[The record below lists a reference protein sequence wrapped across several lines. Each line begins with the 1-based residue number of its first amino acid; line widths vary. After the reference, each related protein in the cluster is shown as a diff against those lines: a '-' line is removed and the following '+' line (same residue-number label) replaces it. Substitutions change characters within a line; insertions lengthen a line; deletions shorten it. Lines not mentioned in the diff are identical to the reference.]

1 MCFIMNEIDKKEH
14 VSQTKELNKD
24 KVLDIINSLPLE
36 SNITF
41 TGGEIF
47 LKNGINEILTQAAAK
62 HNVTIASNGAL
73 LGNYA
78 ELIVESGIQSISISI
93 DGPVEIHE
101 RIRNQKGLYE
111 TIKENLIKIN
121 DLKEKKSSKIPY
133 INFNTVILRENYNF
147 LPEIIKLVKELQG
160 NSCSFQ
166 IFDPSLNRSGLSLSD
181 SIDFNTV
188 SINEVDKID
197 PLSLR
202 ESLLCLIKEA
212 KKEQLEI
219 RFIPSLNIDE
229 IVRYYQGQF
238 NLSNWQCFLPWSTTR
253 ISPYGDVYPCLNFY
267 IGNVK
272 NDNLNKLWNNHRYI
286 QFRRSLKK
294 EGIFDSCV
302 GCCKMLP
309 KN

>member
-1 MCFIMNEIDKKEH
+1 MNEIDKKEH
-14 VSQTKELNKD
+14 VNQTKELHKD
-24 KVLDIINSLPLE
+24 KVLDIINCLPSE

-47 LKNGINEILTQAAAK
+47 LKKGIDDILTRAAAN

-78 ELIVESGIQSISISI
+78 ELIVESGIQAISISI

-111 TIKENLIKIN
+111 TIKENLIKIK
-121 DLKEKKSSKIPY
+121 DLKEKNSSKIPY

-188 SINEVDKID
+188 SMNEVDKID

-202 ESLLCLIKEA
+202 ESLHCLIKEA
-212 KKEQLEI
+212 KKKQLEI

-229 IVRYYQGQF
+229 IVGYYQGQF
-238 NLSNWQCFLPWSTTR
+238 NLSNWQCFLPWITTR

-272 NDNLNKLWNNHRYI
+272 NDDLVKLWNDHRYI